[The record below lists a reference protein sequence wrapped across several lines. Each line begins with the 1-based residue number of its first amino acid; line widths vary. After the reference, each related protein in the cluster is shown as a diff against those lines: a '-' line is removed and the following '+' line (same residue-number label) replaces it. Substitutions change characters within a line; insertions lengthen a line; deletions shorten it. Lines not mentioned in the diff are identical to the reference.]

1 MRVVMGLSLTAGSAV
16 WVLVDTY
23 DGSIIADEVVDLDS
37 VGEISRAAAR
47 SVQEYALQS
56 ERLIDGVRLV
66 WTEDARHEGVRL
78 RTKLRL
84 FGFESIETVSEE
96 EAREGRNRTARHI
109 APHMVLAYGAARADL
124 DDPADKS
131 VLLRLAEKVP
141 SRNAEYGAGAPVIA
155 ERVAA
160 VRVAGSEAAM
170 RTSDRARQLMS
181 ALPGGVGARAAA
193 AVFAVAVTGVVG
205 YALFGYSPKH
215 DVPQPAV
222 AEAVAPAPAAIP
234 EQVLP
239 APLPAAVEPA
249 PVMVDEVA
257 IPAAVPETAPS
268 PQYSAAVPETAVEA
282 EVSDET
288 STETYAAAV
297 PQTTSDVPAAT
308 VSPGLRTPEPS
319 TAQTVGAAE
328 IGQQLPAQTGVPH
341 LTGPG
346 PAAGPVQPY
355 TAPAQ
360 ASPGMIPPPAP
371 PAPGPL
377 GALFG
382 ALP

>member
-1 MRVVMGLSLTAGSAV
+1 MGLSLTAGSAV

-23 DGSIIADEVVDLDS
+23 DGSIIADEVVDLDT

-47 SVQEYALQS
+47 SVQEFALQS

-84 FGFESIETVSEE
+84 FGFEAIDTVSEE
-96 EAREGRNRTARHI
+96 AAREGRNRTARHI

-124 DDPADKS
+124 DDPADKG

-141 SRNAEYGAGAPVIA
+141 SRNSEYGAGAPVIA

-170 RTSDRARQLMS
+170 RTSDRARQLME
-181 ALPGGVGARAAA
+181 ALPGGVGVRAAA

-234 EQVLP
+234 EPVLP
-239 APLPAAVEPA
+239 AVVEPA
-249 PVMVDEVA
+249 PIMVEEVA

-268 PQYSAAVPETAVEA
+268 PQYSAAVPETAAEV

-288 STETYAAAV
+288 STGTYAAAV

-346 PAAGPVQPY
+346 PAAGPAQPY
-355 TAPAQ
+355 TVPAQ
-360 ASPGMIPPPAP
+360 ASPEVIPPPAP